1 MPGRDGIAGLICLAG
16 SLGMLAVSFGLPQV
30 PLVPVG
36 PGFYPRIVLTGIALL
51 SLALIAQDWRAR
63 RALASGQESRGRDA
77 ASRAGYGLVLL
88 SFAVFGAYV
97 GLLPLLGYRIATALF
112 VAALQILLEPPAS
125 WRGWLLVPLVAIA
138 TAAVTYLVFERY
150 LSVLLPRGS
159 WTAW

>member
-16 SLGMLAVSFGLPQV
+16 SLGLLAVSFGLPQV

-36 PGFYPRIVLTGIALL
+36 PGFYPRIILTGIALL
-51 SLALIAQDWRAR
+51 SMALIAQDWRAR
-63 RALASGQESRGRDA
+63 RALASGQESRGGDA
-77 ASRAGYGLVLL
+77 VSRAGYGLVLL

-97 GLLPLLGYRIATALF
+97 VLLPLLGYRIATALF

-138 TAAVTYLVFERY
+138 TAAMTWLVFERY
-150 LSVLLPRGS
+150 LSVLLPRGT